1 MRFFDTNVLVY
12 AIDRTEPQRM
22 AVARERVREA
32 MQSQSLVIS
41 TQVMLEFYAVA
52 LRRQLAAPETVTA
65 LLREWAEGAIS
76 TTPDLLWRAFE
87 IQQRL
92 KFSLWDAAIVQA
104 ALDAGCDV
112 LYTEDLQAGRQIGPL
127 EVVNPFA
134 TGMHVHEP
142 RSRYVVTPQV
152 HVPEQVDKLLRRAIA
167 RKQLVSLVYDGLR
180 RVGEPHDYGVIK
192 GKTQLNFFQTG
203 GQSKSGRLRSW
214 RTLDA
219 DRISNVELLEKVFE
233 GTRETP
239 TDNHKK
245 WDEVLASV
253 TLQRTRKRR

>member
-12 AIDRTEPQRM
+12 AIDRTDPQRM
-22 AVARERVREA
+22 AVARDLVREA
-32 MQSQSLVIS
+32 MQAQSLVIS
-41 TQVMLEFYAVA
+41 TQVMLEFYAVTQ
-52 LRRQLAAPETVTA
+52 RRQLASAESATA

-87 IQQRL
+87 IQQKL
-92 KFSLWDAAIVQA
+92 QFSLWDAAIVQA

-112 LYTEDLQAGRQIGPL
+112 LYTEDLQAGQHIGPL

-134 TGMHVHEP
+134 KALRVHEP
-142 RSRYVVTPQV
+142 RAEYVVAPQPQV
-152 HVPEQVDKLLRRAIA
+152 AAQVDKLLRRAIA

-180 RVGEPHDYGVIK
+180 RVGEPHDYAVK
-192 GKTQLNFFQTG
+192 NGKVQLNFFQTG
-203 GQSKSGRLRSW
+203 GQSKSGKLRSW

-219 DRISNVELLEKVFE
+219 DQISDVEVLDRPFT

-239 TDNHKK
+239 TGSHRK

-253 TLQRTRKRR
+253 TLQPTRKRR